1 MKIRSTKE
9 GNLVLT
15 PSGLLTFL
23 SQIEEL
29 DTKGNLA
36 ITEDDNSLEIAIG
49 DSVYILECT
58 EESDVAVDE
67 DVIETI
73 QDINEEGYEVLEDE
87 IGELDTEPV
96 EGGIIKELAK
106 TLAVGALVRLTKN
119 AITNS

>member
-1 MKIRSTKE
+1 MKIRSIKE

-36 ITEDDNSLEIAIG
+36 ITEDNDALEIAIG
-49 DSVYILECT
+49 DSVYVLECT
-58 EESDVAVDE
+58 EESDVEVDPE
-67 DVIETI
+67 VIETI
-73 QDINEEGYEVLEDE
+73 QDINEEGYETFEEE
-87 IGELDTEPV
+87 IGELDSEPV